1 MSITKMLAG
10 LSKAKMM
17 KGSGNDMLNS
27 SNAMGLAASLLSSKR
42 KKSKFLGKE
51 IIDKFINNSNLKR
64 RYN

>member
-1 MSITKMLAG
+1 LELGGWQAV
-10 LSKAKMM
+10 
-17 KGSGNDMLNS
+17 NS
-27 SNAMGLAASLLSSKR
+27 NR